1 MTGKTNRRRGADGER
16 EWCALL
22 RENGFPE
29 AARNLSQSREGGGD
43 VILPPWLWEVKRRKE
58 ISVLR
63 FMDQAEKAVLN
74 AYFSGQGLL
83 VERGAVA
90 MREDGAR
97 RWYVMLRAEDFFQLI
112 RRSK

>member
-63 FMDQAEKAVLN
+63 FMDQVEKAVVD
-74 AYFSGQGLL
+74 AYFAGQL
-83 VERGAVA
+83 VEHGAVA